1 MCAID
6 WQMLLEYIKVILS
19 WPPIAL
25 AIVILFISRFRGAI
39 DDFLKRLV
47 EGNIFG
53 QAFKAVPPLQQIGAA
68 GATEDRLAL
77 AVEASPQATVDKTD
91 QNLEQL
97 PPELAGDPLAPSAV
111 AYVQANPA
119 QTVIEYKRVL
129 FAYNAERLFMRIYG
143 TQIALL
149 EFLAGRPDAPASLSL
164 LAQFH
169 DEHQKKAGTTEYQL
183 RDYVNFLVG
192 FGVVD
197 VIGPE
202 NAYEY
207 KITQHGVEFL
217 SYIKAN
223 YPANWNQRAY

>member
-1 MCAID
+1 MCTID
-6 WQMLLEYIKVILS
+6 WQMLLEYIKVFLS

-25 AIVILFISRFRGAI
+25 AITVLFITRFRGAI
-39 DDFLKRLV
+39 DDFLKRLI

-53 QAFKAVPPLQQIGAA
+53 QAFKAVPPPQQSGST

-77 AVEASPQATVDKTD
+77 AAEAAPPTPPPAGQVLDH
-91 QNLEQL
+91 L
-97 PPELAGDPLAPSAV
+97 PPELAGDPLAPAAV
-111 AYVQANPA
+111 AYVRSNPA

-129 FAYNAERLFMRIYG
+129 FAYNSERLFMRIYG

-149 EFLAGRPDAPASLSL
+149 EFLTLRSDTPAPLSL

-169 DEHQKKAGTTEYQL
+169 DEHQQKAGSTEYQL

-192 FGVVD
+192 FGVVA
-197 VIGPE
+197 VFGQE

-223 YPANWNQRAY
+223 YPANWNQRAF